1 MSATEARQRYTSGEV
16 STLTGATYRQI
27 DYWASRGMLGPR
39 QGKGDGRPGSGWR
52 RGFSFPELV
61 LARAYV
67 LASEVAQVRWLEREP
82 HEDIWAP
89 LVEAYGTNE
98 QLEHVR
104 LIVDKERA
112 YIGRETKACA
122 ALIINLSVAASDV
135 RKAEIQLRWRT
146 DPARRYRAEVE
157 DDDE

>member
-1 MSATEARQRYTSGEV
+1 MSATAPPRRYTSGEV

-39 QGKGDGRPGSGWR
+39 QVKASGRPGSGWR

-67 LASEVAQVRWLEREP
+67 LAGEVAQVHWLEREP

-89 LVEAYGTNE
+89 LVEAYEGNE
-98 QLEHVR
+98 ALEHVR

-112 YIGRETKACA
+112 YIGRETKAPA
-122 ALIINLSVAASDV
+122 ALIINLSVAAREV
-135 RKAEIQLRWRT
+135 RKAEIELHWRT
-146 DPARRYRAEVE
+146 DPGKRYRTTLE